1 MEHCSA
7 ALVEYRQPTLE
18 VSWASGRTSDIFL
31 LECLDCSDSSHT
43 AGHMGSLWSRFTM
56 QDVFQTWNQQ
66 YICTGSTSG
75 GQSYFGHELFFGTL
89 KWSRHFEISYIFLR
103 QILWSQSLN
112 FAVEATSDF
121 ERETLP
127 APRCNRW
134 VPLHLRRSLVG
145 MWRQVMENT
154 VGNGFRNASCAVLCL
169 FAWSTMLLLLVCIG
183 VPVAFDPI
191 PPFCRTWRYRSLT
204 VFFLVVSEVAVGIWL
219 SAHYL
224 SSLETTFRET
234 LDEHARGV
242 QYIKWLT
249 GVAWWIA
256 WIAVVFESAFESACC
271 CCADDLKRYWSVCH
285 VHSVY
290 CIQPHWL
297 CEIFQSAFGWYACD
311 LQLHGNYGI
320 LTLLVAVTRWLPVC
334 LLTVFWSCHTFGNV
348 LSTCLICTHTPPQ
361 PDCSP
366 HVERA
371 VVCVSESFL
380 CHPFD
385 KGCFGRRACGLC
397 LQQCS
402 VSLAES
408 SFSFHFD
415 FWWLWCPRFVLV
427 VELRAQLDKAKQLFK
442 LFKSIICLVFH
453 LGCLPR

>member
-7 ALVEYRQPTLE
+7 ALVEYRRPTLE

-127 APRCNRW
+127 APRCNLW

-191 PPFCRTWRYRSLT
+191 PPFCR
-204 VFFLVVSEVAVGIWL
+204 AWL
-219 SAHYL
+219 M
-224 SSLETTFRET
+224 T
-234 LDEHARGV
+234 
-242 QYIKWLT
+242 
-249 GVAWWIA
+249 
-256 WIAVVFESAFESACC
+256 
-271 CCADDLKRYWSVCH
+271 
-285 VHSVY
+285 
-290 CIQPHWL
+290 
-297 CEIFQSAFGWYACD
+297 
-311 LQLHGNYGI
+311 
-320 LTLLVAVTRWLPVC
+320 LPV
-334 LLTVFWSCHTFGNV
+334 TN
-348 LSTCLICTHTPPQ
+348 
-361 PDCSP
+361 
-366 HVERA
+366 
-371 VVCVSESFL
+371 
-380 CHPFD
+380 
-385 KGCFGRRACGLC
+385 CF
-397 LQQCS
+397 
-402 VSLAES
+402 
-408 SFSFHFD
+408 FS
-415 FWWLWCPRFVLV
+415 W
-427 VELRAQLDKAKQLFK
+427 
-442 LFKSIICLVFH
+442 
-453 LGCLPR
+453 